1 MKELLG
7 CDVEVRQPVWSVAAG
22 ALCEVPGKDII
33 WIKVMDERERDAI
46 NWDVGT
52 KQPNRF

>member
-1 MKELLG
+1 M
-7 CDVEVRQPVWSVAAG
+7 WSVAAG